1 MVRDLIVWSG
11 ALGMTDEGGRVLRL
25 AGEAARVEAETT
37 GRTWRRSSVAVAG
50 SRPRS

>member
-1 MVRDLIVWSG
+1 MVRELIVWSG
-11 ALGMTDEGGRVLRL
+11 ALGMTDEGGMRRW
-25 AGEAARVEAETT
+25 AGEAARVGAETT